1 MSYFNTISITKL
13 CQLPISFL
21 GNNVNE
27 TLTNYLKN
35 NIEGKCSNEGFIEKN
50 SIIIRDISTGLLK
63 ETFIEYTVTFECK
76 SCYPVEGMIIE
87 CIVKNITKAGIRAEI
102 NETHSPM
109 IIFLAR
115 DHHYSNAK
123 FSKIKTEDIISVKI
137 IGKRFELNDKYISVI
152 AEHVIPRKARKR
164 PKIIIKKNA

>member
-87 CIVKNITKAGIRAEI
+87 CIVKNITKAGVKAHILHPDNPITIFVSRDLHLDNDEFSNLNIDDNIRVKVIGVRFEI
-102 NETHSPM
+102 N
-109 IIFLAR
+109 
-115 DHHYSNAK
+115 DHFVS
-123 FSKIKTEDIISVKI
+123 IISEFVEKT
-137 IGKRFELNDKYISVI
+137 N
-152 AEHVIPRKARKR
+152 
-164 PKIIIKKNA
+164 